1 MTNATPSSRRTWLRH
16 AGLLTAGLGL
26 SRWQEA
32 RANFMPEAARAEQRL
47 LSEFARLQQLPPDTM
62 PPLKARLL
70 ANENPYGI
78 AASAKAALEKAA
90 ALSNRYAWREFA
102 QLKQLIADTEGVT
115 PRNVLITPGSSDVL
129 MAAAAHFSQ
138 KGPILTCR
146 PTYDDLLNRCTEAKG
161 QVLSVP
167 ATAGLG
173 YDLAALKAKALST
186 PGLSLVYIVNPNNP
200 TGTIVPPAELA
211 QFCRD
216 VAPTVPVLI
225 DEAYIDFLE
234 TADRPMLGKLIAEG
248 LDVMLA
254 RTFSKIHGF
263 AGLRLGYVMAQPK
276 TLDKIDPY
284 TNGAFAVSITTLM
297 AGIASYQDQAWQTY
311 CRTENAKARD
321 YTTNALKAIGYEPIP
336 SYANF
341 LLFPIKMKGKAFEG
355 QMFGQGVGIQTR
367 EIDRQSYCRVSI
379 GTMDEM
385 TTFIDA
391 FKKVVG

>member
-1 MTNATPSSRRTWLRH
+1 MSNVINRRNWIRS
-16 AGLLTAGLGL
+16 AGLVTAGLGL

-32 RANFMPEAARAEQRL
+32 RAAFVPESVAAEQRL
-47 LSEFARLQQLPPDTM
+47 FSEFGRVTNLPPDVI
-62 PPLKARLL
+62 PALKARLF

-78 AASAKAALEKAA
+78 AASAKEALNKATA
-90 ALSNRYAWREFA
+90 IGNRYAWMEFA
-102 QLKQLIADTEGVT
+102 QLKTMIGQAEGVKQ
-115 PRNVLITPGSSDVL
+115 NNILLTPGSSDVL
-129 MAAAAHFSQ
+129 MAAAVHYSQ

-146 PTYDDLLNRCTEAKG
+146 PTYDDLLERATAMKG
-161 QVLSVP
+161 QILTVP
-167 ATAGLG
+167 ATAGMG

-186 PGLSLVYIVNPNNP
+186 PGLSMVYIVNPNNP

-216 VAPTVPVLI
+216 VAPTVPVFI

-234 TADRPMLGKLIAEG
+234 PNDRPVLGKLIAEG

-276 TLDKIDPY
+276 TIQQIKPF
-284 TNGAFAVSITTLM
+284 TNGEFAVSITTLM

-321 YTTNALKAIGYEPIP
+321 YTMKALKGLGYEPIP

-341 LLFPIKMKGKAFEG
+341 ILFPIKMKTKAFEG
-355 QMFGQGVGIQTR
+355 QMYGQGVGIQTR
-367 EIDRQSYCRVSI
+367 EIDRQPYCRVSI
-379 GTMDEM
+379 GTQAEM
-385 TTFIDA
+385 ETFIDA

>member
-1 MTNATPSSRRTWLRH
+1 MSHIINRRNWLRL
-16 AGLLTAGLGL
+16 AGLLSAGLGL

-32 RANFMPEAARAEQRL
+32 KAAFIPDSVAAEQRL
-47 LSEFARLQQLPPDTM
+47 FQEFAQLNNLPPDTI
-62 PPLKARLL
+62 PALKARLF

-78 AASAKAALEKAA
+78 AASAKEALNKASV
-90 ALSNRYAWREFA
+90 LGNRYAWMEFA
-102 QLKQLIADTEGVT
+102 QLKTLIGKEEGVAAK
-115 PRNVLITPGSSDVL
+115 NILITPGSSDVL
-129 MAAAAHFSQ
+129 MAGAAYYSQ

-146 PTYDDLLNRCTEAKG
+146 PTYDDLLERATGMKG
-161 QVLSVP
+161 QVLTVP

-186 PGLSLVYIVNPNNP
+186 PGLSMVYIVNPNNP
-200 TGTIVPPAELA
+200 TGTLVPAAELT

-216 VAPTVPVLI
+216 VAPTVPVFI

-234 TADRPMLGKLIAEG
+234 PAERPMLGKLITEG
-248 LDVMLA
+248 LDVILA

-276 TLDKIDPY
+276 TLQQIKPF
-284 TNGAFAVSITTLM
+284 TNGEFAVSITTLM

-321 YTTNALKAIGYEPIP
+321 YTMKALKGLGYEPIP
-336 SYANF
+336 SAANF
-341 LLFPIKMKGKAFEG
+341 ILFPIKMKTKAFEG
-355 QMFGQGVGIQTR
+355 QMYGHGVGIQTR
-367 EIDRQSYCRVSI
+367 EIDKQPYCRVSI
-379 GTMDEM
+379 GTQAEM
-385 TTFIDA
+385 ETFVDA

>member
-1 MTNATPSSRRTWLRH
+1 MSHFTNRRTWLRS

-26 SRWQEA
+26 SRWQDA
-32 RANFMPEAARAEQRL
+32 KAAFVPEAVAAEQRL
-47 LSEFARLQQLPPDTM
+47 FSEFAPLNTLPPDTM
-62 PPLKARLL
+62 PALKARLF
-70 ANENPYGI
+70 ANENPYGV
-78 AASAKAALEKAA
+78 AASAKEALNKATA
-90 ALSNRYAWREFA
+90 IGNRYAWMEFA
-102 QLKQLIADTEGVT
+102 QLKTLIGKEEGVT
-115 PRNVLITPGSSDVL
+115 AKNILITPGSSDVL
-129 MAAAAHFSQ
+129 MAAAAYFSQ
-138 KGPILTCR
+138 KGPVLTCR
-146 PTYDDLLNRCTEAKG
+146 PTYDDLLERATAMKG
-161 QVLSVP
+161 QILTVP

-211 QFCRD
+211 QFCRE
-216 VAPTVPVLI
+216 VAPKVPVFI

-234 TADRPMLGKLIAEG
+234 PADRPVLGKLIAEG

-276 TLDKIDPY
+276 TLELLKPF
-284 TNGAFAVSITTLM
+284 TNGEFAVSITTLM
-297 AGIASYQDQAWQTY
+297 GGIASYQDQAWQTY

-321 YTTNALKAIGYEPIP
+321 YTMKALKELGYEPIP

-341 LLFPIKMKGKAFEG
+341 ILFPIKMKTKAFEG

-367 EIDRQSYCRVSI
+367 EIDRQPFCRVSI
-379 GTMDEM
+379 GTQAEM
-385 TTFIDA
+385 ETFIDA

>member
-32 RANFMPEAARAEQRL
+32 RAHFMPEAVRTEQRL
-47 LSEFARLQQLPPDTM
+47 FGEFAQLQQLPPDTM
-62 PPLKARLL
+62 PQLKARLF

-78 AASAKAALEKAA
+78 AASAKTALANA
-90 ALSNRYAWREFA
+90 TTLGNRYAWMEFA
-102 QLKQLIADTEGVT
+102 QLKKLIGEAEGVA
-115 PRNVLITPGSSDVL
+115 PKNILITPGSSDVL

-146 PTYDDLLNRCTEAKG
+146 PTYDDLLDRSTEAKG
-161 QVLSVP
+161 QVLTVP

-216 VAPTVPVLI
+216 VAPTVPVFI

-234 TADRPMLGKLIAEG
+234 PADRPQLGKLIAEG
-248 LDVMLA
+248 LDVLLA

-263 AGLRLGYVMAQPK
+263 AGLRLGYVMAQPN
-276 TLDKIDPY
+276 TLAKIKPY
-284 TNGAFAVSITTLM
+284 TNGEFAVSITTLM
-297 AGIASYQDQAWQTY
+297 AGIASYQDQPWQTY

-321 YTTNALKAIGYEPIP
+321 YTVKALKELGYEPIP

-341 LLFPIKMKGKAFEG
+341 LLFPIKMRGKAFEG

-367 EIDRQSYCRVSI
+367 EIDRQPYCRVSI

-385 TTFIDA
+385 TTFMDA